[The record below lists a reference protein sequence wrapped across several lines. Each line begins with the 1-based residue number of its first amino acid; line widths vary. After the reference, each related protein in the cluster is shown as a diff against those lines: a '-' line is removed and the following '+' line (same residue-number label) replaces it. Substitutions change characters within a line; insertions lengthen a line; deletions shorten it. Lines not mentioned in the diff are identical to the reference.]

1 MVTQT
6 QTVILIGIALSLQ
19 FKLKGADILTTMGP
33 SIYEYRISIYPV

>member
-19 FKLKGADILTTMGP
+19 FKLKGADILTMGP

>member
-1 MVTQT
+1 MFTQT

-33 SIYEYRISIYPV
+33 SIHEHRIPNYPV